1 MEPTKRNNTNIH
13 LIWGA
18 ALVLMG
24 VAVFFKVPQVVP
36 KLEAMG
42 QSDFTIGFFRICIYI
57 MGFILVGGGVRKLI
71 LYFKPEETDSGGNPS
86 GNEDV

>member
-1 MEPTKRNNTNIH
+1 MEPTKRKNTNIQ

-18 ALVLMG
+18 ALTLMG

-42 QSDFTIGFFRICIYI
+42 QSAFTITFFRICIYI
-57 MGFILVGGGVRKLI
+57 MGLILIGGGIRKLI
-71 LYFKPEETDSGGNPS
+71 QHFKPEEDPS
-86 GNEDV
+86 GDRPTGKDDI